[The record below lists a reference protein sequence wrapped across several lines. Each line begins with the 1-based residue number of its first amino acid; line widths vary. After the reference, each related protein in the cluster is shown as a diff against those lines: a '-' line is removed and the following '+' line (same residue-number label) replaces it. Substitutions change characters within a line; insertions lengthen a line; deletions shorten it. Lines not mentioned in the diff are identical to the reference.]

1 MLECSWKE
9 CVCLCMYFVS
19 SILHFHFNLSWF
31 FCFIFNV
38 YYLKQK
44 LSAIALP
51 YKDKISIFQIPWSL
65 SSASALTLH
74 RHALWPPWHHSEIV
88 WPFSVLSYFRYMFFL
103 FFSLV
108 WGFFLT
114 LNFTKLFAQPSC
126 IFSIICGICFCYVSR
141 CFKIVFV
148 SLGGGSSLFV
158 QTQGLE

>member
-1 MLECSWKE
+1 MVRECGPCKNLLFKKWDLLYGAGIWPIFFFKMLECSWKE
-9 CVCLCMYFVS
+9 CVCVCMYFVS

-108 WGFFLT
+108 WGFFFNTEL
-114 LNFTKLFAQPSC
+114 
-126 IFSIICGICFCYVSR
+126 Y
-141 CFKIVFV
+141 
-148 SLGGGSSLFV
+148 
-158 QTQGLE
+158 